1 MKLIRGASVF
11 FNGRLEAYDILIN
24 GEKIL
29 GIGKFDPDV
38 KEIIDARGLIV
49 LPGGIDMHVHFNDPG
64 YSHRE
69 TFKTGSMGA
78 ASSGITTVV
87 DMPCTS
93 IPQVRDLD
101 SLYKKLNVIEKESF
115 VDFCL
120 YGGVTGQEVRKGELN
135 KIKEQWEEGVIGFKI
150 YGYSSAPTYERVS
163 YGEMKE
169 LFSFSSEFNPLF
181 TIHAEDFS
189 LVDHFTKIMIKEG
202 RKDTLAWIQARVY
215 EAEPFCIW
223 ASSRIA
229 MEEGV
234 RLHIAHLSTG
244 EGGVIVNERK
254 EEGVK
259 ITVETTPHFLLL
271 TEEDLLRDPLR
282 VKTSPPVRGEW
293 DRETLWEFLKDGV
306 IDTVA
311 SDHFSASWEK
321 EKKKEDIFEVGAGI
335 SGIDTIFPLIFSEGV
350 VKGKISLKRF
360 VEVMSENPAKILHI
374 YPRKG
379 TILPGSD
386 ADLVFID
393 MKRRWKIEGKNF
405 YSKGKYTP
413 FEGWEV
419 IGKVVRTM
427 IRGEVVFD
435 IDRGFLVEP
444 GFGKWIKR
452 MY

>member
-1 MKLIRGASVF
+1 MKLIKNGMVF
-11 FNGRLEAYDILIN
+11 FEGKLNNHDILID
-24 GEKIL
+24 GERIV
-29 GIGKFDPDV
+29 GIGEFNPDG
-38 KEIIDARGLIV
+38 KEIIDATGLLI

-64 YSHRE
+64 YTHRE

-93 IPQVRDLD
+93 IPQVRDVK
-101 SLYKKLNVIEKESF
+101 SLHEKLNVISKESF

-120 YGGVTGQEVRKGELN
+120 YGGVTGEEVRKGEFSKL
-135 KIKEQWEEGVIGFKI
+135 KEQWEEGVIGFKI

-169 LFSFSSEFNPLF
+169 LFSFASDFDALF

-189 LVDHFTKIMIKEG
+189 LVDHFTRLMLKEG
-202 RKDTLAWIQARVY
+202 RKDALAWIQARVY
-215 EAEPFCIW
+215 EAEPLCIW

-244 EGGVIVNERK
+244 EGGIIIKERK
-254 EEGVK
+254 EEGAK
-259 ITVETTPHFLLL
+259 ITVETTPHYLLL
-271 TEEDLLRDPLR
+271 SEEDLLRDPIK

-293 DRETLWEFLKDGV
+293 DRETLWELLKDGI
-306 IDTVA
+306 IDAIA
-311 SDHFSASWEK
+311 SDHFSANWEK
-321 EKKKEDIFEVGAGI
+321 EKLKENIFEVGAGI

-350 VKGKISLKRF
+350 MKGKITLKRF
-360 VEVMSENPAKILHI
+360 VEVISENPAKIVHI

-379 TILPGSD
+379 RLFPGSD

-393 MKRRWKIEGKNF
+393 TKRKWKIKGENF
-405 YSKGKYTP
+405 FSKGKYTP
-413 FEGWEV
+413 FEGRE
-419 IGKVVRTM
+419 IFGKVVKTM

-435 IDRGFLVEP
+435 LERGFLVEP

-452 MY
+452 EY